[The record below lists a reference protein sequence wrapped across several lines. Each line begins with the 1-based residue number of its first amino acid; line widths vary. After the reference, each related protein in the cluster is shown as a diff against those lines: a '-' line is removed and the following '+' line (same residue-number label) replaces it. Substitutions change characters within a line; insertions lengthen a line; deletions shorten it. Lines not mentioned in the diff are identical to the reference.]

1 MQDKTVYSTGP
12 GGEQAGPS
20 SGKSKQAEPV
30 RISFRRGHKGSG
42 MTIIDRL
49 RIHPGGKE
57 ELLKKFKKRLG
68 VGGTVKMG
76 MLELQGD
83 HRDFVEGELVSSGY
97 KVRRIG
103 G

>member
-1 MQDKTVYSTGP
+1 
-12 GGEQAGPS
+12 
-20 SGKSKQAEPV
+20 
-30 RISFRRGHKGSG
+30 

-49 RIHPGGKE
+49 RMHPGGKE

-83 HRDFVEGELVSSGY
+83 HRDFVEGELVSAGY

>member
-1 MQDKTVYSTGP
+1 
-12 GGEQAGPS
+12 
-20 SGKSKQAEPV
+20 
-30 RISFRRGHKGSG
+30 

-49 RIHPGGKE
+49 RIHPEGKE